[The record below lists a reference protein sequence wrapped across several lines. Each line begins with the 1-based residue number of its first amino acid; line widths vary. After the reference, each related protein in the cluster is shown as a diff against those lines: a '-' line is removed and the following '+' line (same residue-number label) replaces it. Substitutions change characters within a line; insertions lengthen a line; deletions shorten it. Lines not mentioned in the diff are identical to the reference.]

1 MNSTIKSVLEK
12 ICSDEHLLKE
22 FAELQGEEIFDFLV
36 SHSDKLLRSK
46 SLKIMLLR
54 YS

>member
-36 SHSDKLLRSK
+36 SHSD
-46 SLKIMLLR
+46 
-54 YS
+54 